1 MWNDV
6 VDLSAFYGTPLG
18 QTARQAI
25 GVQLREI
32 WPDMQGRQLLGLGYA
47 TPYLAPFRTD
57 AARSIAAMP
66 AGEGAPPRPDGA
78 RRLSLLADKTS
89 RLLADLMIDHLPPLH
104 GLQIGPQLHEILPG
118 V

>member
-66 AGEGAPPRPDGA
+66 AGQGAPPRAPGA
-78 RRLSLLADKTS
+78 PGFAPTPRGTAPPPARPRIHPLLRDPW
-89 RLLADLMIDHLPPLH
+89 PPL
-104 GLQIGPQLHEILPG
+104 
-118 V
+118 